1 MSIENTPI
9 LVGAGQCVVRDIQT
23 PEEVLTP
30 VELAARA
37 AELALA
43 DTGCEGLAEHI
54 DTLVMIRLMLDSAR
68 SYKHPFGTSNKP
80 PLSVAQRIGAN
91 PRRLVYGH
99 LGGQS
104 PQRTVNELA
113 EAIFNGESKAA
124 LICGSE
130 ATAAMKQALR
140 NQWQLDWSE
149 TLEGDIEDKGI
160 QRLQT
165 DVELTHGAT
174 FPLQVYALFENAWR
188 VKHGLSVAEHQAL
201 MAKLFAPFSE
211 VAAQNPYS
219 QYPVA
224 RDEEFLA
231 NASKENFPINIP
243 YHKWLVAQ
251 DAVNQ
256 GASVVMTS
264 VGMAKKLGIPESQ
277 WVYLHGYADADDTWV
292 SERPDLGRSNALAA
306 ALNQA
311 LKQAGKSIADMD
323 LVDIYS
329 CFPIAVLAA
338 CDAMGLDWETN
349 KVLTVTGGLPFFGG
363 PGNSYSL
370 HAIAEVATRL
380 REMPGQF
387 GLISANGGFLSKQS
401 VGVYS
406 TEPVKEWK
414 PADTGAA
421 QQLVDAQETVE
432 VLPSYQGEGEIETYS
447 FVYAKGQP
455 VNAFIVGRVEGG
467 KKRFLAK
474 VKEGDS
480 ETLQAIESQEPIG
493 RKVVV
498 NAAESGNEF
507 TLV

>member
-1 MSIENTPI
+1 MSEDNTPV
-9 LVGAGQCVVRDIQT
+9 LVGAGQCVLRDIQT
-23 PEEVLTP
+23 PEEVLSP

-43 DTGCEGLAEHI
+43 DAGCEGLAGHI

-91 PRRLVYGH
+91 PRRMIYGRV
-99 LGGQS
+99 GGQS

-113 EAIFNGESKAA
+113 EAIFNGESKVA

-130 ATAAMKQALR
+130 ATAAMKQAGR

-149 TLEGDIEDKGI
+149 TLEGEIEDRGI

-165 DVELTHGAT
+165 DLELAHGIT
-174 FPLQVYALFENAWR
+174 YPVQVYAFFENAWR
-188 VKHGLSVAEHQAL
+188 IKNGLSVAEHLAL

-211 VAAQNPYS
+211 IAAKNPYS

-224 RDEEFLA
+224 RDEVFLA
-231 NASKENFPINIP
+231 SASKENYRINIP
-243 YHKWLVAQ
+243 YHKWFVAQ

-256 GASVVMTS
+256 GASVIMTS
-264 VGMAKKLGIPESQ
+264 VGMAKRLGIPESK

-292 SERPDLGRSNALAA
+292 SERPDLGCSNALAA
-306 ALNQA
+306 ATNQA
-311 LKQAGKSIADMD
+311 LKQAGKSIEDMD
-323 LVDIYS
+323 LIDVYS

-338 CDAMGLDWETN
+338 CDAMGLDWQTH
-349 KVLTVTGGLPFFGG
+349 KALTVTGGLPFFGG

-370 HAIAEVATRL
+370 HAIAEVATQL
-380 REMPGQF
+380 RDMPGRF
-387 GLISANGGFLSKQS
+387 GLVSANGGFLSKQS

-406 TEPVKEWK
+406 AEPVKEWK
-414 PADTGAA
+414 LADAGEA
-421 QQLVDAQETVE
+421 QKRVDAQETVE
-432 VLPSYQGEGEIETYS
+432 VLPCYQGEGEIETYS
-447 FVYAKGQP
+447 LVYAKGQP
-455 VNAFIVGRVEGG
+455 ENAFIIGRVDGG
-467 KKRFLAK
+467 EKRFLAK
-474 VKEGDS
+474 VKEGDN
-480 ETLQAIESQEPIG
+480 ETLKAIEGQEPIG

-498 NAAESGNEF
+498 HATESGNEF